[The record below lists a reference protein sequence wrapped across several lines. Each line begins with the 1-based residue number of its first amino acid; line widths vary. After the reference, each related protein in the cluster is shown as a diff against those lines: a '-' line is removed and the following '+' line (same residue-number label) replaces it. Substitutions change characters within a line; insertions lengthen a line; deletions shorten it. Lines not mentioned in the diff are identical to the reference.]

1 MTTSQDV
8 AAVKT
13 YLDDWTTDLAAAASV
28 LGLGSLT
35 ITAATVTTT
44 GGVITA
50 SSHTTT
56 GVTFQ
61 LSMSGVTVNTG
72 VVVSVA
78 VTLSNGDS
86 DVHHLGFDASNSPN
100 N

>member
-1 MTTSQDV
+1 MPTPQDV

-13 YLDDWTTDLAAAASV
+13 YLDDWTDELAAAATV

-35 ITAATVTTT
+35 ITAATVTTS
-44 GGVITA
+44 GGAINA

-61 LSMSGVTVNTG
+61 LSLTGVTVNT
-72 VVVSVA
+72 SVTVTTS
-78 VTLSNGDS
+78 VTLSNGDTG
-86 DVHHLGFDASNSPN
+86 VRHFAFDATSSPFN
-100 N
+100 